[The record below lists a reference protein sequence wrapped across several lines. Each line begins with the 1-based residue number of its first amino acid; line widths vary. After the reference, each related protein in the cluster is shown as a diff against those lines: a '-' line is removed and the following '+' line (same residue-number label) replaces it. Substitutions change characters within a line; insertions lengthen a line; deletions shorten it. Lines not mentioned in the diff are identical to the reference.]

1 MKQRF
6 RVLETDDPK
15 KFIIDIDEDF
25 VKEFFALLDV
35 KPYDEEA
42 VNKKIE
48 EIINN
53 YLEYVSSGEP

>member
-25 VKEFFALLDV
+25 TKEFFALLDV

-53 YLEYVSSGEP
+53 YLEYVSSGES

>member
-15 KFIIDIDEDF
+15 KLIIDIDEDF
-25 VKEFFALLDV
+25 VKEFFTLLDV

>member
-6 RVLETDDPK
+6 RVLETNEPTK
-15 KFIIDIDEDF
+15 LIIDIDEDF
-25 VKEFFALLDV
+25 VKEFFDLLGV

-48 EIINN
+48 ELISN
-53 YLEYVSSGEP
+53 YLEFVSAGEP

>member
-25 VKEFFALLDV
+25 VKEFFSLLGV
-35 KPYDEEA
+35 TPYDEDA
-42 VNKKIE
+42 INKKIE
-48 EIINN
+48 ELIGNH
-53 YLEYVSSGEP
+53 LDYVSSGEP

>member
-6 RVLETDDPK
+6 RVLETDDPR

-25 VKEFFALLDV
+25 VKEFFMLLDV
-35 KPYDEEA
+35 KPYDDEA

-48 EIINN
+48 QLITNS
-53 YLEYVSSGEP
+53 LDFVSAGEP